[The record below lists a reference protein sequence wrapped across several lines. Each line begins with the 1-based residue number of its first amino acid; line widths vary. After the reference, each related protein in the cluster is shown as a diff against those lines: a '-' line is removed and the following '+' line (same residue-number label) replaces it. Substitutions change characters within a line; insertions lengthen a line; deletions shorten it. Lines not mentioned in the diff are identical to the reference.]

1 MSHQSGIQVSEE
13 LSKLFADAVSTGNT
27 RMIRV
32 SIEHESLVP
41 SGTSTVQDGFEQDYK
56 KYIEEYLED
65 AKPSYIFVRL
75 DEKTSDNE
83 YKWIF
88 LCYVPDNAKVRDKML
103 YASTR
108 ATLTRELG
116 DYRFVDNI
124 YGTEKAEFT
133 WDGYKKHLAHKAAE
147 APLTRREQELVEIKA
162 AEAKTVS
169 DYQGTTARK
178 SFTPGIAFPLTEHA
192 VEALS
197 QLTKSKE
204 DRSVNFVSLYLNNEK
219 IEVDKSVE
227 VTMDELRK
235 TITENAP
242 RFTFY
247 LYQNSTGKESLV
259 FIYTCPSSSKIRERM
274 LYSSSKANV
283 ILEAESAAS
292 FQVVKKFETSDV
304 SDLTQDYFAEELDQ
318 PSSNGG
324 SGANTP
330 TGSVVGDRIQ
340 LLGGTKQ
347 GFKRPAAPGRRRPP
361 TTTTSTASSSA
372 EAVTTTTEDTTTSS

>member
-1 MSHQSGIQVSEE
+1 MSHQSGIQVSKE
-13 LSKLFADAVSTGNT
+13 LAKVFADAVSTGTT

-32 SIEHESLVP
+32 SIEHESLIP
-41 SGTSTVQDGFEQDYK
+41 NGTSTVQDGFEADYK
-56 KYIEEYLED
+56 QYIEEYLD
-65 AKPSYIFVRL
+65 TTTPAYIFVRL
-75 DEKTSDNE
+75 DEKTSNNE
-83 YKWIF
+83 YKWLF

-124 YGTEKAEFT
+124 YGTDKSEFT

-162 AEAKTVS
+162 AEAQTVS
-169 DYQGTTARK
+169 DYQGTTTRK
-178 SFTPGIAFPLTEHA
+178 SFTPGIAFPLTEKA
-192 VEALS
+192 VEALV
-197 QLTKSKE
+197 QLKQSKE
-204 DRSVNFVSLYLNNEK
+204 ERSSNFVSLHLNNET
-219 IEVDKSVE
+219 IDLDKCAD
-227 VTMDELRK
+227 VTINELRN

-247 LYQNSTGKESLV
+247 IYSSSAGKESLV
-259 FIYTCPSSSKIRERM
+259 FIYTCPSGSKIRERM

-283 ILEAESAAS
+283 ILEAENEAS
-292 FQVVKKFETSDV
+292 VKVIKKFETSDL
-304 SDLTQDYFAEELDQ
+304 SDLTLDYFAEELDN
-318 PSSNGG
+318 SSDGG
-324 SGANTP
+324 SGASTP
-330 TGSVVGDRIQ
+330 TGSIVGDRIQ

-361 TTTTSTASSSA
+361 TTVSSSSI
-372 EAVTTTTEDTTTSS
+372 SS